1 MAIAFFEASQV
12 AYQEI
17 QEYLMWYGVGCR
29 TVEFKANIS
38 RIFYT

>member
-17 QEYLMWYGVGCR
+17 
-29 TVEFKANIS
+29 T
-38 RIFYT
+38 RIFNVIWRWMQECGI